1 MLVRRLRNHGRPARP
16 LPPIQASARAAFL
29 ERVRDGTYHWEEV
42 PVCLCGSATSV
53 QVAAKDR
60 FDIPVGFVVCTACG
74 LMRTTPR
81 LAARDLPRFYD
92 TDYHALHMGIEA
104 PEPDTA
110 LFRTGQGIEVYEYI
124 RPFLAPGPL
133 YIAEIGAGTG
143 QVLREFGRAAEGAG
157 HDVNL
162 IGCEYARS
170 FVVAGRE
177 VGTDLR
183 EGGIEALAGG
193 APPDVFI
200 MSHVVEHFA
209 DPTAELQHVWRIARP
224 GTLVYVEV
232 PGLMTL
238 HAKSEYEFELSQYLT
253 LAHTYHFTL
262 STLVQAMARA
272 GFRLLTGDE
281 VVRAVFVREE

>member
-1 MLVRRLRNHGRPARP
+1 MSTCAPSLLLG
-16 LPPIQASARAAFL
+16 
-29 ERVRDGTYHWEEV
+29 
-42 PVCLCGSATSV
+42 
-53 QVAAKDR
+53 
-60 FDIPVGFVVCTACG
+60 
-74 LMRTTPR
+74 
-81 LAARDLPRFYD
+81 
-92 TDYHALHMGIEA
+92 ALY
-104 PEPDTA
+104 
-110 LFRTGQGIEVYEYI
+110 V
-124 RPFLAPGPL
+124 
-133 YIAEIGAGTG
+133 AEIGAGTG
-143 QVLREFGRAAEGAG
+143 QVLREFGRAAEAAG

-170 FVVAGRE
+170 FVAAGRE

-209 DPTAELQHVWRIARP
+209 DPAAELQQMWRIARP

-238 HAKSEYEFELSQYLT
+238 HAKTEYEFELSQYLT

-281 VVRAVFVREE
+281 VVRAVFVREDEATIQVDGQYNGAPQLLTYLRRVDRSPFVLGAKIQASRREACERDESTPDPCPPWQTGNRDREAVSRQRARRDGWREDRHPKHPSDGVGASSGLRPRPRDPDGYRSRAQSPGCAVR